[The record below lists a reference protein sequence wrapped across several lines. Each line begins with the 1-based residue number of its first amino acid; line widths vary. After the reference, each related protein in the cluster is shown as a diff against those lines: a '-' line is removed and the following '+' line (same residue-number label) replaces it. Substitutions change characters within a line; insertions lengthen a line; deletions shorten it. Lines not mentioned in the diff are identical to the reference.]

1 MRGWAGAVRRE
12 LRHGTCVFAVSALTL
27 LVTVLLWSKG
37 ASWGTRWNDL
47 GMLLRDLTIV
57 IGPVALTLGAWQ
69 GGRTAR
75 SDVTETLESM
85 PTAALTRASTEI
97 AALAL
102 AVFAGVLLGW
112 STAAASILIVGG
124 WGTSAAAWYVLAM
137 APTVLAYVTFG
148 YALGRLLRWRVVA
161 PMAGL
166 LGYLLIG
173 LTAYRND
180 GLNAMVGS
188 GTLGEDTYAVFQR
201 DAVAWSALVLTACA
215 LAAWGLSSMQRGP
228 GRGRGALT
236 LGVVGAVVGGACV
249 APAMAAGAQGEA
261 ATDVAVVCTK
271 DSGPKWCVLAANQHS
286 LDVTKDAARRMLKQ
300 MEGIRGAQTWA
311 GPTRYNAPLD
321 HTQLPTQSV
330 PIDPWGHVAG
340 GVLWNVDPLYV
351 GALFDP
357 QSYCPERFDFQA
369 RRPSPEQEKVLNV
382 FFYAA
387 FPVSDWLSD
396 SDEVYPEERV
406 GARFAAATQM
416 QKSEYA
422 SLLLA
427 AARSCDVEAAE
438 AAAAVLPKV

>member
-1 MRGWAGAVRRE
+1 
-12 LRHGTCVFAVSALTL
+12 
-27 LVTVLLWSKG
+27 
-37 ASWGTRWNDL
+37 
-47 GMLLRDLTIV
+47 
-57 IGPVALTLGAWQ
+57 
-69 GGRTAR
+69 
-75 SDVTETLESM
+75 M

-271 DSGPKWCVLAANQHS
+271 DSGPKVCVLAANQHS

-300 MEGIRGAQTWA
+300 MEGIRGAPTWA
-311 GPTRYNAPLD
+311 GPTRYKRPLWTTPNCRRSPSRSILGAMSQVGSCGTWIHSMSVHSSIRKAIALSGSTSKPEGPAP
-321 HTQLPTQSV
+321 SRR
-330 PIDPWGHVAG
+330 
-340 GVLWNVDPLYV
+340 
-351 GALFDP
+351 
-357 QSYCPERFDFQA
+357 RFSTSSSMRPF
-369 RRPSPEQEKVLNV
+369 PSPTGSATVTR
-382 FFYAA
+382 
-387 FPVSDWLSD
+387 STRRSG
-396 SDEVYPEERV
+396 V